1 MSGFFPSRIPDD
13 FFSVSGV
20 ICLPGNSARFFP
32 EDPLLILRLLRASS
46 VLNLP
51 IETKTASEIIQN
63 AFLLKSA
70 LPIALSD
77 DGKTGAVF
85 SDEQIPA
92 EIFSWILQL
101 LCGDGAGRLLRSFPD
116 VFTLLF
122 PPLLPTIRYDQ
133 QNPHHL
139 YNVYEHTIRAVENI
153 PPDPVLRLT
162 MLLHDTGKPLAR
174 TTDEN
179 GIGHYAGHQK
189 ISAALTRK
197 NLTAWYCESSF
208 IDQVSL
214 LVEAHDIPL
223 STDPVLLA
231 RRLRKFGENN
241 LRKLFLIHM
250 ADRIATGTRNP
261 DHARNHCRELEE
273 ALDRLLKPNE

>member
-1 MSGFFPSRIPDD
+1 MPGFLPSPVPDD
-13 FFSVSGV
+13 AFSVSGY
-20 ICLPGNSARFFP
+20 ICLPENSARYFS
-32 EDPLLILRLLRASS
+32 EDPLLILHLLRVSS
-46 VLNLP
+46 VLDQP
-51 IETKTASEIIQN
+51 IETKTGSEIKQN
-63 AFLLKSA
+63 AFLLKNA
-70 LPIALSD
+70 LPAALSD
-77 DGKTGAVF
+77 DGKTGAVYP
-85 SDEQIPA
+85 DGRIPT
-92 EIFSWILQL
+92 EIFSRIIQL
-101 LCGDGAGRLLRSFPD
+101 LCGSGVGRLLRSFPE

-122 PPLLPTIRYDQ
+122 PPLLPTVGYDQ

-139 YNVYEHTIRAVENI
+139 YSVYEHTIRAVENV

-197 NLTAWYCESSF
+197 TLAAWYCDSAF
-208 IDQVSL
+208 IDQVAL

-231 RRLRKFGENN
+231 RRLRKFGEGN

-261 DHARNHCRELEE
+261 DHARDHCRELEE
-273 ALDRLLKPNE
+273 ALDRLLKQKE